1 MWVEISDLTFQLT
14 DILSL
19 PWRGVWVEIVFV
31 VKKLIQFGSHSL
43 GGECGLKSILF
54 IYIYTFLKSLPW
66 RGVWVEISYVV

>member
-31 VKKLIQFGSHSL
+31 VKKLIQFGGHSL
-43 GGECGLKSILF
+43 GGECGLKYSPTGFLPSDIL
-54 IYIYTFLKSLPW
+54 SLPW
-66 RGVWVEISYVV
+66 RGVWVEISA